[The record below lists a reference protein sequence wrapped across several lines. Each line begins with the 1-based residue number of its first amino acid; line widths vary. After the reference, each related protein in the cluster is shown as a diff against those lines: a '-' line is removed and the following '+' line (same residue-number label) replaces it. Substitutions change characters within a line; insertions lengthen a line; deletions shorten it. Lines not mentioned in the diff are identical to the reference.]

1 MEEKKIVMEEKKFY
15 SVILHYLGHKREA
28 VIAFDPT
35 LIDYYLTCGYTIEL
49 ISPVRVL
56 TKPFSD

>member
-1 MEEKKIVMEEKKFY
+1 MEEKKFY
-15 SVILHYLGHKREA
+15 SVVLHYLGHKREA
-28 VIAFDPT
+28 VIALDSD
-35 LIDYYLTCGYTIEL
+35 LIDYYLTRGYVIEF

>member
-1 MEEKKIVMEEKKFY
+1 MEEKKFY
-15 SVILHYLGHKREA
+15 SVVLHYLGHKREA
-28 VIAFDPT
+28 VIAFDSD
-35 LIDYYLTCGYTIEL
+35 LIDYYLTRGYTIEF

>member
-1 MEEKKIVMEEKKFY
+1 MEEKKIVMDEEKFY
-15 SVILHYLGHKREA
+15 SVVLHYLGHKREA

-35 LIDYYLTCGYTIEL
+35 LIDYYLTRGYTIEL

-56 TKPFSD
+56 TKPFLD

>member
-1 MEEKKIVMEEKKFY
+1 MEEKKFY
-15 SVILHYLGHKREA
+15 SVVLHYLGHKREA
-28 VIAFDPT
+28 VIALDSD
-35 LIDYYLTCGYTIEL
+35 LIDYYLIRGYVIDF